1 MTEEN
6 ENINN
11 KYLDIVDDSIL
22 GHGATV
28 ADNINAIL
36 RDKIGIEIDDYK
48 KEFANDMFHGDDEEY
63 EIEYQN
69 AMLDVILSSKSDY
82 VIGGSSNMFL
92 AALCMNPEIPFDT
105 FCKANG
111 N

>member
-63 EIEYQN
+63 EIET
-69 AMLDVILSSKSDY
+69 AESEEGIESD
-82 VIGGSSNMFL
+82 SEEEETENEE
-92 AALCMNPEIPFDT
+92 A
-105 FCKANG
+105 
-111 N
+111 

>member
-1 MTEEN
+1 MT
-6 ENINN
+6 
-11 KYLDIVDDSIL
+11 
-22 GHGATV
+22 
-28 ADNINAIL
+28 
-36 RDKIGIEIDDYK
+36 
-48 KEFANDMFHGDDEEY
+48 DEEY

>member
-36 RDKIGIEIDDYK
+36 RDKIGIEIDD
-48 KEFANDMFHGDDEEY
+48 
-63 EIEYQN
+63 
-69 AMLDVILSSKSDY
+69 
-82 VIGGSSNMFL
+82 
-92 AALCMNPEIPFDT
+92 
-105 FCKANG
+105 
-111 N
+111 